1 MSSTARSL
9 LFVPATRT
17 ERVDTALN
25 SDADAVIVD
34 LEDGVGDQPTIS
46 GVASCGY
53 GCGTPN
59 SRQGRRG
66 SRR

>member
-1 MSSTARSL
+1 MSSTACSL

-34 LEDGVGDQPTIS
+34 LEDGVGDQPPIS
-46 GVASCGY
+46 GIASCV
-53 GCGTPN
+53 CGTPN